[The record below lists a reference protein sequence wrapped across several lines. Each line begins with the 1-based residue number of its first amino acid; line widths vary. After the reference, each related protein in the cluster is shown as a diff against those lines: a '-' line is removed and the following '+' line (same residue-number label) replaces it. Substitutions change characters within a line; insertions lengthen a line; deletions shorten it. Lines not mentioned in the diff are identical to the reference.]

1 MSLSSRAA
9 GARAGNLL
17 SPESVAKHEAGEGCA
32 APDTSSNFPCVQD
45 ECQQDAIPGWRTVK
59 RRSLADEVTD
69 QLRDIILTGGLQPGD
84 RVGEA
89 EISQRLRV
97 SRGPVREALVR
108 LEQEGLV
115 ASEWH
120 RGALV
125 TDLTRKDVV
134 ELATLRAA
142 LESVAMAEAAHEA
155 TEEDLG
161 SLQDVVGQMRSA
173 RERGSDESLVRLDV
187 EFHDIVY
194 RAAHHDRLYAA
205 WTTIRS
211 QVALALLRRRV
222 VNEDYFGLV
231 VEEHAALAATLASR
245 DPERARSEI
254 ATHLEGAYSRLL
266 ADYDNR
272 AQP

>member
-1 MSLSSRAA
+1 
-9 GARAGNLL
+9 
-17 SPESVAKHEAGEGCA
+17 
-32 APDTSSNFPCVQD
+32 VQD
-45 ECQQDAIPGWRTVK
+45 ECQQDVNPAWQIVK

-69 QLRDIILTGGLQPGD
+69 QLRDIILTGGLNPGD
-84 RVGEA
+84 RAGEA

-125 TDLTRKDVV
+125 VDLTRTDVV

-142 LESVAMAEAAHEA
+142 LEAVAMSEAAREA
-155 TEEDLG
+155 TEKDLG
-161 SLQDVVGQMRSA
+161 LLQDAVERMRSA

-222 VNEDYFGLV
+222 VNEDYLGIV

-245 DPERARSEI
+245 DPDRAKAEI

-266 ADYDNR
+266 ADYDKR
-272 AQP
+272 RQP